1 MGKVSKGI
9 ASVNLAAR
17 VTKYIP
23 KIGTAVKILQN
34 LLKAAS
40 IPFNNAYRQMKIIDS
55 KLYKFKTPVDRVK
68 NVTSTGTVNNIVAY
82 YLILYHVI
90 LLYIVSY
97 CCCIV
102 SEYIILHLIINFIL

>member
-68 NVTSTGTVNNIVAY
+68 NVTSTGTVNNIVAC
-82 YLILYHVI
+82 YLILYHI
-90 LLYIVSY
+90 LYHIVVVLYQ
-97 CCCIV
+97 
-102 SEYIILHLIINFIL
+102 IILYYI